1 MSMEKRGVVETDT
14 PPILTTVPVKKAADG
29 KCCGNQQACGED
41 PMSRAADAAK
51 AAAEKKA
58 AEKK

>member
-1 MSMEKRGVVETDT
+1 MLEKRGVVEQENDT
-14 PPILTTVPVKKAADG
+14 ILTTVPVKKAADG